1 MRIFWRK
8 QPYCSMSADYD
19 VVTYDPGVMVL
30 KGDIG
35 EARMGLP
42 GPSSCTWIVPGT
54 ERNHA
59 QTITISL

>member
-1 MRIFWRK
+1 
-8 QPYCSMSADYD
+8 MSADYD